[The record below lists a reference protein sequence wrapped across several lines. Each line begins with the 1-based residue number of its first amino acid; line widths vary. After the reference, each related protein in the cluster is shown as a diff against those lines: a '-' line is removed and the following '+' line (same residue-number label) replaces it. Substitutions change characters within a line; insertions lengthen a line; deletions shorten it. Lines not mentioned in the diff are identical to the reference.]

1 MRTQSDMK
9 PPLGFPAD
17 GAQHLRGCLDDLVR
31 LMALP
36 ELWASGGPP
45 DIVGALLDALLE
57 MLRLEFVFVRL
68 NDPNGG
74 PSIETMRAAGLL
86 ELARPRQIGEA
97 LDTSLGASPA
107 HWPPRAPVLI
117 CDLELAVASARLGPD
132 ADLGVLVAG
141 SRKFQFPE
149 DTDRLLLGVAAQQ
162 AAIRLQQAR
171 LLSEQM
177 RVAELNHRVAQRTSE
192 LAAVNKKLKKEVAER
207 RRVEAALRETERE
220 ARLIVDTIPG
230 LVAVLSESG
239 DLEILND
246 RMLEYFGK
254 GLDEIKRWDTN
265 DIIHPEDLPQV
276 LQTFTQALASGNPYE
291 LETRLRR
298 FDGAYR
304 WFQLRGLPLC
314 ETTGRIARWY
324 VLVTDIDELR
334 RAQDA
339 LRASE
344 SKLKMIIDTIPA
356 LAWSAHPDRR
366 VAFFNQHYLDFLGMS
381 AEQASEG
388 WADAVHPDDLD
399 GLMSAWQRSL
409 LTFGQAGEAEA
420 RLRRHDGEYR
430 WFLFRASPLC
440 DQQGSIV
447 QWYGVNT
454 DIEDRKR
461 AEEQVR
467 RAYGHLSEAQRL
479 SQTGSFTSDL
489 LRDVHTWS
497 DEFYRI
503 CDFEPGS
510 EVNIQRLGEIVH
522 PEDMPLYQGAMQRA
536 LAGGDSRFEFR
547 IVTSRGVMKYLRGA
561 AHRVE
566 QATGAVFVGAIHDVT
581 ASKVAEDALNKA
593 RSDLAYVTRLATLST
608 LTASIAHEVNQPLSG
623 ILTNA
628 GTCLRMLDVARPD
641 IDGARETARRTIRD
655 GNRAAAVITRLRDLF
670 SKREFTLEP
679 IDLNEATREV
689 IAMMVSELRRNGV
702 ILQSELDEDL
712 PPVIGDRIQIQQVIL
727 NLLRNASEAMAGV
740 DDRPRQMVVRT
751 AREDDDGVRLTV
763 RDVGVGVDPQSMVK
777 LFDPFYTTKSG
788 GMGIGLS
795 VCYSII
801 ERHDGRLWAEPNDG
815 PGATFAFSI
824 PCDPR

>member
-1 MRTQSDMK
+1 MRT
-9 PPLGFPAD
+9 
-17 GAQHLRGCLDDLVR
+17 GAQHLHGCLDDLAR

-36 ELWASGGPP
+36 ELLARGGPR

-57 MLRLEFVFVRL
+57 MLCLEFVFVRL

-74 PSIETMRAAGLL
+74 PSVETMRAAATL
-86 ELARPRQIGEA
+86 ERCAGPRQIGEA
-97 LDTSLGASPA
+97 LDASLGASPT

-117 CDLELAVASARLGPD
+117 CDLELAVASARLGPE
-132 ADLGVLVAG
+132 AELGVLVAG

-171 LLSEQM
+171 LLSEQR
-177 RVAELNHRVAQRTSE
+177 RVAELDHRVAERTSE
-192 LAAVNKKLKKEVAER
+192 LAAINEKLKKEVAER
-207 RRVEAALRETERE
+207 RRVEAALRELEHE
-220 ARLIVDTIPG
+220 SRLIVDTIPG
-230 LVAVLSESG
+230 LVAVLTESG
-239 DLEILND
+239 DPELMND

-254 GLDEIKRWDTN
+254 GLEEIKRWETN
-265 DIIHPEDLPQV
+265 DIFHPEDLPQA
-276 LQTFTQALASGNPYE
+276 LQTHTQALASGNPYE
-291 LETRLRR
+291 LEARLRR

-324 VLVTDIDELR
+324 VLVTDIDDLK
-334 RAQDA
+334 RAQ
-339 LRASE
+339 
-344 SKLKMIIDTIPA
+344 
-356 LAWSAHPDRR
+356 
-366 VAFFNQHYLDFLGMS
+366 
-381 AEQASEG
+381 
-388 WADAVHPDDLD
+388 
-399 GLMSAWQRSL
+399 
-409 LTFGQAGEAEA
+409 
-420 RLRRHDGEYR
+420 
-430 WFLFRASPLC
+430 
-440 DQQGSIV
+440 
-447 QWYGVNT
+447 
-454 DIEDRKR
+454 
-461 AEEQVR
+461 EQVR

-479 SQTGSFTSDL
+479 SQTGSFTADL

-522 PEDMPLYQGAMQRA
+522 PEDMLLYQGAIQRA
-536 LAGGDSRFEFR
+536 LAGGDSRFDFR
-547 IVTSRGVMKYLRGA
+547 IVTSRGVTKYLRGA

-566 QATGAVFVGAIHDVT
+566 QTTGPVFVGAIHDVT

-593 RSDLAYVTRLATLST
+593 RSELAYVTRLATLST

-623 ILTNA
+623 VVTNA
-628 GTCLRMLDVARPD
+628 GMCLRMLDATRPD

-689 IAMMVSELRRNGV
+689 IALLVSELRRNRV
-702 ILQSELDEDL
+702 ILQPELDEDL
-712 PPVIGDRIQIQQVIL
+712 PPVTGDRIQLQQVIL

-740 DDRPRQMVVRT
+740 DDRPRQLVVST
-751 AREDDDGVRLTV
+751 AREDGDGVRLTV
-763 RDVGVGVDPQSMVK
+763 RDAGSGVDPQCMVK

-795 VCYSII
+795 VSHSII
-801 ERHDGRLWAEPNDG
+801 ERHHGRLWAESNDG

-824 PCDPR
+824 PRDPLCIADRPHSPVSASPLRPGRRP